1 MKKKSLRRF
10 VPLLFFVA
18 AAAVVLFFLSAVN
31 NLSSG
36 SALEEQ
42 EQLERALT
50 RAAVSCYAM
59 EGAYPP
65 SAEYLIEHYGVQF
78 NQNRY
83 VVKYDMFASNLM
95 PDITVLEK

>member
-10 VPLLFFVA
+10 YPLFFFIA
-18 AAAVVLFFLSAVN
+18 AASVFLFFIFSIN

-36 SALEEQ
+36 SASEEKD
-42 EQLERALT
+42 QLERALT

-65 SAEYLIEHYGVQF
+65 SAEYLIEHYGVQLNEERF
-78 NQNRY
+78 
-83 VVKYDMFASNLM
+83 VIKYDLFASNLM